1 MILKRITGK
10 TLAEAM
16 RKAQQECG
24 KDAILIE
31 SSQDADGFVLIAA
44 RPTSP
49 GRPGHTPPIGSIS
62 ERSGRPGFARG
73 FARVC
78 EPALRFGI
86 SPGLLTTVEDALIGT
101 KVNVAREGDPALPG
115 LAARMLGSLVA
126 TTCLDEHRIVA
137 LVGPTGV
144 GKTTTL
150 AKLAAHA
157 VRERG
162 ERVVL
167 LTVDTWRIA
176 GVEQLRSFAEFLGVP
191 CEAAFTPLAL
201 EILLEKHAKAD
212 RIFVDTSGRSPF
224 DRPAIATLRRTLSGR
239 GVACALCLPAATRRG
254 DGLAVLDAFSALEP
268 SAGII
273 TKWDETLVPGE
284 AISVFVERGIPLSHV
299 TTGQNVPQDLVCA
312 QAAAISAAAFELAEV
327 AV

>member
-16 RKAQQECG
+16 SKAHQECG
-24 KDAILIE
+24 KDALLIE
-31 SSQDADGFVLIAA
+31 TKQDHNGYVLVTA
-44 RPTSP
+44 RPTPTGTS
-49 GRPGHTPPIGSIS
+49 GM
-62 ERSGRPGFARG
+62 ERAPRAGFGRG
-73 FARVC
+73 FARASA
-78 EPALRFGI
+78 PALRFGI
-86 SPGLLTTVEDALIGT
+86 SQELLSTVEDALIGT
-101 KVNVAREGDPALPG
+101 KVAVAREGDPALPG
-115 LAARMLGSLVA
+115 LAARVLGSLIR
-126 TTCLDEHRIVA
+126 TTTLEDRRVVA

-167 LTVDTWRIA
+167 LTTDTWRIA
-176 GVEQLRSFAEFLGVP
+176 GVEQLRSFAELLGVP

-201 EILLEKHAKAD
+201 EKLLEKHAGAD

-224 DRPAIATLRRTLSGR
+224 DRPALETMRKTLAGR
-239 GVACALCLPAATRRG
+239 GVACALCLPAASRRN
-254 DGLAVLDAFSALEP
+254 DALAVLDAFEPLAP
-268 SAGII
+268 SAGIV
-273 TKWDETLVPGE
+273 TKWDETSVPGE
-284 AISVFVERGIPLSHV
+284 ALSVFVERGLPLSHV
-299 TTGQNVPQDLVCA
+299 TTGQNVPEDLVLA
-312 QAAAISAAAFELAEV
+312 DAAALAATAFDLSEV